1 MGLRPLD
8 PARWLLVDSR
18 YPDEM
23 ALRHDLLARVPGTVV
38 ATLPGT
44 GPAATEVLE
53 EVVDHLTTHRP
64 DSFRRAALVLHTPV
78 GDVALDGPDHP
89 LVRAARC
96 VQEDLLLLEERAGA
110 PTLVAGVVCFPSRW
124 DLVAKL
130 GRPLREIHGPVPR
143 FDAQLGPA
151 TDAALARLTP
161 DRSLG
166 RVGWTLDD
174 VGDLHQPPG
183 SPGRPV
189 PSTVGDVADTVV
201 LRLEQETL
209 RRMPRHGTVLFT
221 IRTVTT
227 PLRWFA
233 SDPAEAGRLARAL
246 RAISDDVA
254 AYKSLGAS
262 RGAAARWLEQAATG
276 AAPET
281 APVPSTGSS
290 TRKRARPNS

>member
-1 MGLRPLD
+1 
-8 PARWLLVDSR
+8 LVDHR
-18 YPDEM
+18 YPAEM
-23 ALRHDLLARVPGTVV
+23 ALRHDLLARVPDTVV

-44 GPAATEVLE
+44 GPPATEVLE
-53 EVVDHLTTHRP
+53 EVVEHLTTRRP
-64 DSFRRAALVLHTPV
+64 GSFRRAGSVLHTPA
-78 GDVALDGPDHP
+78 GEVALDGPEHP

-96 VQEDLLLLEERAGA
+96 VQEDLLLLEERAGT

-143 FDAQLGPA
+143 FDDQLGPA

-161 DRSLG
+161 DRPMW

-183 SPGRPV
+183 SPSRPAA
-189 PSTVGDVADTVV
+189 PTVADVADTVV

-209 RRMPRHGTVLFT
+209 RRLPRHGTVLFT
-221 IRTVTT
+221 IRTLTT

-246 RAISDDVA
+246 RAIPDDVA
-254 AYKSLGAS
+254 AYKSLAAS
-262 RGAAARWLEQAATG
+262 RDVAARWLEQ
-276 AAPET
+276 T
-281 APVPSTGSS
+281 AIGV
-290 TRKRARPNS
+290 